1 MAKAKKTK
9 KVAHG
14 DKQRLVWDY
23 LLENKTA
30 RPAEVARATGVSY
43 GYVHKL
49 MSKIGTPREVF
60 EAEEAAKAS
69 TTEVP
74 GNTPTT
80 TIKSVSR
87 SVFVGAAVVCVV
99 LAWVLYAR

>member
-14 DKQRLVWDY
+14 EKQRLVWDY

-30 RPAEVARATGVSY
+30 RPSEVARATGVSY

-60 EAEEAAKAS
+60 EAEEAAKSSS
-69 TTEVP
+69 TELP
-74 GNTPTT
+74 GKLPTT
-80 TIKSVSR
+80 AKSVSR
-87 SVFVGAAVVCVV
+87 SVFVGAALICVV